1 MSNPPTTGPIPGIHP
16 FPNGRTVEDWA
27 RELDCSPAEARR
39 ALDNLIAR
47 GLIVECENAN

>member
-1 MSNPPTTGPIPGIHP
+1 MHDPIPGIHP
-16 FPNGRTVEDWA
+16 FRVTRSTEDWA

-47 GLIVECENAN
+47 GLIVEDGDNG